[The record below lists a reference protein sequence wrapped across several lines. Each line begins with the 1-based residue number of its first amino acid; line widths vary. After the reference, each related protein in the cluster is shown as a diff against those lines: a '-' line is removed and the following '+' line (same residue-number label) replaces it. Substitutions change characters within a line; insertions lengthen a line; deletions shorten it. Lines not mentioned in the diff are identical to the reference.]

1 MEVPPKKPVPEPAK
15 GQLWPWFVAFFLIQ
29 ALVVYGVIRSRTT
42 LLEAYQSDQAQT
54 DWETWKADAKKMGEE
69 NTGLVT
75 RREPKA
81 PQPPGL
87 ILMRDYFPQI
97 LIGSVTLS
105 GVLVGMTM
113 LMVYGIVNQP
123 PIPLRED

>member
-1 MEVPPKKPVPEPAK
+1 MDAPPKKPASERAK
-15 GQLWPWFVAFFLIQ
+15 AYLWPWFVAFFLIE
-29 ALVVYGVIRSRTT
+29 ALVGYGVVRSRTI
-42 LLEAYQSDQAQT
+42 LLESYKTNQAQL
-54 DWETWKADAKKMGEE
+54 DWDKWKADAKKMGEE

-81 PQPPGL
+81 NQPPGL

-97 LIGSVTLS
+97 MIGAIALS

-113 LMVYGIVNQP
+113 LMVYGIVHQP
-123 PIPLRED
+123 PVPLRED